1 MNQRIMT
8 FGFALLV
15 VLLIGLGIRFFS
27 DSETASFATSEQE
40 ITGTPIRS
48 ATSESKILATET
60 VLPQVEILALCR
72 GSSPIVMNE
81 ACRDQFAGDG
91 FRLGLGEMVILNP
104 SLAGSSAQFEF
115 RFDEM
120 GEPRPGYFI
129 DSAITKLDVDT
140 RHTVQIRLKG
150 GPWSEPFE
158 FGVALLF
165 PLPPVVTNVCVESRC
180 APRVT
185 LPFIPNPRA
194 DAFYPVLVTIH
205 GFMQGKIY
213 EYLDQSYLWA
223 ELMLDG
229 NNVQLGC
236 DNCDVAELSGVLYP
250 HRPPFGDTGYFYDWD
265 VSSLKI
271 GEHIMQARF
280 RNNLYI
286 GPWSEP
292 FIFEVK

>member
-1 MNQRIMT
+1 MNQRIRT
-8 FGFALLV
+8 FGFALLL

-27 DSETASFATSEQE
+27 DSETASLATNEQE
-40 ITGTPIRS
+40 ATGTPRRT
-48 ATSESKILATET
+48 ATPESKALVTET
-60 VLPQVEILALCR
+60 VSPQVEILALCR
-72 GSSPIVMNE
+72 GSSPIVINQ
-81 ACRDQFAGDG
+81 ACRDQFEADDS
-91 FRLGLGEMVILNP
+91 RLGLGEMVIL
-104 SLAGSSAQFEF
+104 SLSVPGSYAQFEF

-120 GEPRPGYFI
+120 GEPRPGFFI
-129 DSAITKLDVDT
+129 DGAITKLDVDT
-140 RHTVQIRLKG
+140 RHTVQIRFKG

-165 PLPPVVTNVCVESRC
+165 PLSPVVTNICVETQC
-180 APRVT
+180 APRDT

-194 DAFYPVLVTIH
+194 DAFYPLIVAIH
-205 GFMQGKIY
+205 GFMQGEIY

-236 DNCDVAELSGVLYP
+236 DNCDVAESFGVLYP

-265 VSSLKI
+265 VSSLKT

-280 RNNLYI
+280 RNNLHI